1 MPSYLPSLAEIADWA
16 RLRELRGDFLFRPN
30 GIRVDLWEGGKKTI
44 PSPGD
49 AISPDHNIKI
59 PSRPRDFSITSS
71 KRVVKKIKIGFI
83 RISLGIRV

>member
-16 RLRELRGDFLFRPN
+16 RLRELRGDFLFRPS
-30 GIRVDLWEGGKKTI
+30 GIRVDLWEGGKKTF
-44 PSPGD
+44 PPWA
-49 AISPDHNIKI
+49 AIRPDHNIKI